1 MQRTYL
7 LSARLANKQVRLQNT
22 LMKIVAIW
30 HQMYTV
36 SLTSI
41 IGKFAVDD
49 LSTEPLGLST
59 VKLLYLLLIFLY
71 RTSMLRGFLMLC
83 ELNVGAFYL
92 SSRLRTV
99 IDRVALQFNQKTL
112 NERVRNLLQAKNR
125 IIKQIGTVARR

>member
-1 MQRTYL
+1 MQRTYR

-41 IGKFAVDD
+41 IGKFVVDD

-112 NERVRNLLQAKNR
+112 NKRVRNLLQAKNR